1 MVFTLRHSRHVGG
14 RKQKISNELLLFVH
28 QQLYIAA
35 LLSVSLEIGCKP
47 PIIVFIKYYL
57 NVEVTEEAQRK
68 YDRNLVIGSL
78 NRNKIILLQHL
89 WKLINISFISHAQL
103 RAFLNI
109 FPLVK
114 SMIQKS
120 LEYYRGPYT
129 PPYLNKI
136 THWKLIASVWAEKM
150 EGPLNF
156 LFTPTK
162 TK

>member
-1 MVFTLRHSRHVGG
+1 MLPRVSKLDLRGVPDKLDRY
-14 RKQKISNELLLFVH
+14 QKLHWET
-28 QQLYIAA
+28 
-35 LLSVSLEIGCKP
+35 
-47 PIIVFIKYYL
+47 IIVFIKYYL

-120 LEYYRGPYT
+120 LDYYRGPYT

-162 TK
+162 TKEVRQKPTVL